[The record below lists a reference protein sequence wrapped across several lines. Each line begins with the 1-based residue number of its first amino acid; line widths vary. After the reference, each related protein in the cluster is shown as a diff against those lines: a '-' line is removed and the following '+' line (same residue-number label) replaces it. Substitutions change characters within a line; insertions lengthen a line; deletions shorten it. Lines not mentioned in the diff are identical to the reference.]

1 MKHKNN
7 SIQKWLYQAAGKKKC
22 NILFLLVIQIIFGIF
37 GVGYALLMRK
47 VIDFAVAGDKKGFT
61 STLMVMAGWVL
72 FQIALRAVERFL
84 EEYSRSGFENILKHR
99 LFQTLLKK
107 DYGSVTAIHS
117 GEWMNR
123 LTSDTVVVAD
133 GLSGILPG
141 VAGMLVKMV
150 GALLVILWMEPTFG
164 YILIPGG
171 FLLVFF
177 SYAFRKVLKKM
188 HKQVQ
193 ETDGKLRV
201 FLQENL
207 GSLMIVRSF
216 AREERTG
223 DEAFQ
228 KMQQHQKERMRRNHF
243 SNICNVGF
251 GSVMNGARLV
261 GIGYCGYGLLMGTMS
276 YGTLMAV
283 IQLMAQI
290 QQPFANITGYLPKYY
305 SMLAS
310 AERLREAEE
319 LAQEEDDKL
328 FSLEEMQSLYQN
340 GFQKFGLK
348 NVDFTYQPPVVT
360 EDGKAQMPVV
370 LKNLNLEIQKGDYVA
385 FMGASGCGK
394 STIMKLLLCLYAPD
408 AGQRYFQSIEN
419 HDIQSDMQNK
429 SGADAPL
436 TSAYRRLFAYVPQ
449 GNHLMSGTIREI
461 VAFADYEKM
470 QQEEQVWQALRIS
483 CAEEFVR
490 ELPKGLDTVLG
501 ERGTGLSEG
510 QMQRIAIARA
520 IFSGNPI
527 LILDEST
534 SALDENTEHKLLQN
548 LKSMTDKTVLIVTH
562 RPAVLA
568 ICNKQV
574 DLSQEQ

>member
-1 MKHKNN
+1 MKQKNN
-7 SIQKWLYQAAGKKKC
+7 STQKWLYQAAGKKKY

-61 STLMVMAGWVL
+61 STLVVMTGWVI
-72 FQIALRAVERFL
+72 FQICLRAVERFL
-84 EEYSRSGFENILKHR
+84 EEYSRSGFENVLKHR
-99 LFQTLLKK
+99 LFRTLLKK

-141 VAGMLVKMV
+141 VAGMLVKMI
-150 GALLVILWMEPTFG
+150 GALLVILWMEPAFG

-171 FLLVFF
+171 FLLIFF
-177 SYAFRKVLKKM
+177 TYGFRKILKKL
-188 HKQVQ
+188 HKKVQ
-193 ETDGKLRV
+193 EADGQLRV

-223 DEAFQ
+223 EEALQ
-228 KMQQHQKERMRRNHF
+228 KMQQHQQQRMKRNHF

-251 GSVMNGARLV
+251 GSVMNGVRLI

-305 SMLAS
+305 AMIAS

-319 LAQEEDDKL
+319 LSQKEDGNL
-328 FSLEEMQSLYQN
+328 FSLEEMQKFYQN
-340 GFQKFGLK
+340 EFQKFGLK

-360 EDGKAQMPVV
+360 EDGKELMPVV

-385 FMGASGCGK
+385 FMGTSGCGK

-408 AGQRYFQSIEN
+408 AGERYFQATEQY
-419 HDIQSDMQNK
+419 DVQL
-429 SGADAPL
+429 L

-461 VAFADYEKM
+461 VAFADYQKM
-470 QQEEQVWQALRIS
+470 QQEEQIWKALRIS
-483 CAEEFVR
+483 CAEEFVQQ
-490 ELPKGLDTVLG
+490 LPKGLDTALG
-501 ERGTGLSEG
+501 ERGMGLSEG

-520 IFSGNPI
+520 VFSGNPI

-534 SALDENTEHKLLQN
+534 SALDEQTEHTLLQN

-574 DLSQEQ
+574 NLS